1 MKIIPVRRDVKIN
14 LDESRINNWHEAG
27 EHVTHFFNALSVLF
41 PAGERLFM
49 DSVRAYKDQVTDP
62 DLKKPLLHSSAKK
75 RCTAASMRNTT
86 R

>member
-1 MKIIPVRRDVKIN
+1 MKVIPVRRDVKIN

-62 DLKKPLLHSSAKK
+62 ELKQAITCLLYTSD
-75 RCTAASMRNTT
+75 AADE
-86 R
+86 

>member
-1 MKIIPVRRDVKIN
+1 MKVIPVRRDVKIN

-49 DSVRAYKDQVTDP
+49 DSVRAYK
-62 DLKKPLLHSSAKK
+62 
-75 RCTAASMRNTT
+75 
-86 R
+86 